1 MGEFRMP
8 SLGADMEAGTLVEW
22 LKQAG
27 DTVARGDVIA
37 VVETQKGAIEI
48 EVFESGVLAEILVP
62 VGQSVPVG
70 TVIAMISSEGA
81 LATAKPAAKP
91 VSAKAAAPEAPQ
103 VLPST
108 LPTQPAPL
116 PNGAIKASPAARS
129 LAAKHGIDLAGVR
142 GSGPDGAIVFVDVES
157 IARQP
162 KRPATAGSAPMA
174 KSPAREAR
182 GIDLGAM
189 RIAIAAAMSRA
200 KREIPHYYLSHTVD
214 TGPAM
219 EWLTETNA
227 ERPPAQR
234 LVFGALMIK
243 ALALAL
249 REAPE
254 FNGVYRDGKF
264 EPSTAIHVGVA
275 IAIRGGGLAAPAIH
289 DCDQLALN
297 DLMAKLRDLVG
308 RVRAGRFRSSELTD
322 ATVTLT
328 SLGERGVDAV
338 TPVIYP
344 PQVAIL
350 GAGTPTIRPW
360 VVGERVVAR
369 PVVHLSL
376 AGDHRVSDGHR
387 GAMLLSTLGQLLQ
400 QPQVL

>member
-1 MGEFRMP
+1 MP

-22 LKQAG
+22 LKQPG
-27 DTVARGDVIA
+27 DTLARGDVIA

-48 EVFESGVLAEILVP
+48 EVFESGLLAEILVP

-70 TVIAMISSEGA
+70 TVIAMIAGDGA
-81 LATAKPAAKP
+81 PATAKPAAKP
-91 VSAKAAAPEAPQ
+91 IAAKAAAPEAPQ

-108 LPTQPAPL
+108 LPTQPTPF
-116 PNGAIKASPAARS
+116 PTGAIKASPAART

-142 GSGPDGAIVFVDVES
+142 GSGPEGAIVFVDVER
-157 IARQP
+157 IAQES
-162 KRPATAGSAPMA
+162 KRPATSGSEPVE
-174 KSPAREAR
+174 KPPARGGR

-200 KREIPHYYLSHTVD
+200 KREIPHYYLNHTVD
-214 TGPAM
+214 AGPAM

-227 ERPPAQR
+227 GRPPAQR
-234 LVFGALMIK
+234 LVFGVLMIK

-249 REAPE
+249 HKAPE
-254 FNGVYRDGKF
+254 FNGIFRDGKF
-264 EPSTAIHVGVA
+264 EPSRAIHVGVA

-297 DLMAKLRDLVG
+297 DLMARLRDLVG

-360 VVGERVVAR
+360 VVGDNVVAR

-376 AGDHRVSDGHR
+376 AGDHRVSDGHG
-387 GAMLLSTLGQLLQ
+387 GAMLLSTIGQLLQ